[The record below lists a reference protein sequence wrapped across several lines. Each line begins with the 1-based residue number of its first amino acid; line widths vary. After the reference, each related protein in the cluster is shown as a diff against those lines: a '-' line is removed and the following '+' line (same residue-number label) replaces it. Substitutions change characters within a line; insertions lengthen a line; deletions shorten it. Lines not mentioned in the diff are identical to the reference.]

1 MFKIDTPWRIEV
13 ERLREN
19 VAFWKDKVDSLLK
32 EKSEQLLEKMNG
44 HKTIRDLE
52 QMIEQLKVTGREKDL
67 QIETL

>member
-1 MFKIDTPWRIEV
+1 M
-13 ERLREN
+13 REN